1 MKSINLAH
9 QPATQRV
16 LVLCLSRLL
25 RSCGRRQEP
34 SLRLWPL
41 AALASGKLRISGY
54 RILAPHPPSES
65 YEPINRQSC
74 PGLTLMRERIQGP
87 LKGHTGMDDSDP
99 DPGPPLA
106 WNPRIA
112 LATLWPPLTARLHYP
127 SLHTPCHGSAPLKTT
142 QPARLTSPGPTR
154 LGCSGPLPRSL
165 PSFMSVCPLNPRARS
180 LPSLPR

>member
-1 MKSINLAH
+1 LFAFKEIIVRVTHFAQVVMLNSAHLLMKHALTCCLNFAQSFKTCQSSLALGFIC
-9 QPATQRV
+9 PA
-16 LVLCLSRLL
+16 L
-25 RSCGRRQEP
+25 P
-34 SLRLWPL
+34 
-41 AALASGKLRISGY
+41 
-54 RILAPHPPSES
+54 
-65 YEPINRQSC
+65 
-74 PGLTLMRERIQGP
+74 TL
-87 LKGHTGMDDSDP
+87 DDSDP

-142 QPARLTSPGPTR
+142 QQARLTSPGPTR